1 MWMAWLIPLGP
12 GARRGCDADSVLAD
26 CRSRPRWDMDR
37 RPRFERAAI
46 DIRPYPLDGGSDTG
60 SPRLGERLID

>member
-1 MWMAWLIPLGP
+1 
-12 GARRGCDADSVLAD
+12 
-26 CRSRPRWDMDR
+26 MDR